1 MKFVVYRAKIDNLQN
16 GKKLILGSGIKMD
29 EMHKLVTLC
38 EHLQAEGVIKIVK
51 INQEAQSNKKVS
63 DSIIVE
69 KI

>member
-1 MKFVVYRAKIDNLQN
+1 
-16 GKKLILGSGIKMD
+16 MD